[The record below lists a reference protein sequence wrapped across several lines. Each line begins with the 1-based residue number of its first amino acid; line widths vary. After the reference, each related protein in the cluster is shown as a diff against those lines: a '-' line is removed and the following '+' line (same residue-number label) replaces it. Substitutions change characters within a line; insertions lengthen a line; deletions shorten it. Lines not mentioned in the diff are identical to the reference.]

1 MVEYTKEVLSFLRSV
16 FLVLIV
22 TIFSI
27 IAYLFTV
34 NLDDFHFCLSMYAL
48 IFLVIFEFFMLF
60 LIFKNL
66 SKSKELT

>member
-34 NLDDFHFCLSMYAL
+34 NLDDFHFFLSMYAL

-66 SKSKELT
+66 SKLKELT

>member
-1 MVEYTKEVLSFLRSV
+1 
-16 FLVLIV
+16 
-22 TIFSI
+22 
-27 IAYLFTV
+27 
-34 NLDDFHFCLSMYAL
+34 L